1 MSTSI
6 VYRRA
11 LRRLAMSIVLT
22 MLNIIACAVTIDRVS
37 EDALSPFILL
47 LIVPLALTLGNM
59 WRCTLKDLAY
69 IGAAV
74 SAVEAEAQQRVSV
87 QV

>member
-11 LRRLAMSIVLT
+11 LRRLATSIVLT
-22 MLNIIACAVTIDRVS
+22 MLNIIACAVTVDSVS
-37 EDALSPFILL
+37 HDSLSPLILL
-47 LIVPLALTLGNM
+47 LTVPLVLTLGNI

-74 SAVEAEAQQRVSV
+74 SAVDAEVQERVSA

>member
-11 LRRLAMSIVLT
+11 LRRFATSIVLT
-22 MLNIIACAVTIDRVS
+22 LLNIVLCAVTIHWVS
-37 EDALSPFILL
+37 EDALSPLILL
-47 LIVPLALTLGNM
+47 LTVPLVLTLRNM

-69 IGAAV
+69 IAAAV
-74 SAVEAEAQQRVSV
+74 SAADAGVQQRVSA

>member
-37 EDALSPFILL
+37 QDSLSPLILL
-47 LIVPLALTLGNM
+47 LTVPLVLTLGNM
-59 WRCTLKDLAY
+59 WRSTLRDLAY

-74 SAVEAEAQQRVSV
+74 SAVDEEVHQRVSA